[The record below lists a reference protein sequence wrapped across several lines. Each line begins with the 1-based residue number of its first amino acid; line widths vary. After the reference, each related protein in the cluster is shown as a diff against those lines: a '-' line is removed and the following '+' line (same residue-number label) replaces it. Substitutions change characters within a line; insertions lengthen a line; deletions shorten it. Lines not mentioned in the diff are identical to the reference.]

1 MTPFPPKGVLTSQ
14 HLSTLVFLKCLN
26 LRGFLNLRPLFAFI
40 NLAQILSQIA
50 LCGNK
55 NEIYSMKTSHFG
67 LIKFALNFKFY
78 LANSDKTELLSVI
91 LEFSFLLT
99 INFIKIYI

>member
-1 MTPFPPKGVLTSQ
+1 
-14 HLSTLVFLKCLN
+14 
-26 LRGFLNLRPLFAFI
+26 
-40 NLAQILSQIA
+40 
-50 LCGNK
+50 
-55 NEIYSMKTSHFG
+55 MKTSYLG